1 MYVIGFRA
9 INSKQMRYRFLK
21 TSSVFL
27 ISFFSLLTSW
37 AQQSDIDVN
46 TFNQYNHAVKLFNSK
61 AYAVAQK
68 NFVEVSQK
76 LKNNTTLQSEA
87 DYYDAICAIRLNQ
100 TNADKKVL
108 DFVEKHP
115 NSTKKD
121 KAYFLV
127 GNYYFANKRA
137 AYALKWYTKVNRN
150 TLSEENKK
158 ELDFKM
164 GYALLTTQNL
174 KKARSRFLKLIN
186 DPKYGNDSR
195 YYYGYIA
202 YKQEDYEEAETTLSE
217 LADQEAYRS
226 EVTYYLL
233 DISFKA
239 GKFERCIEVGLKLL
253 EKARPKERSEIAKIV
268 GESYFNLKEYE
279 KAIPYLEEYRGKRG
293 KWNNTDYYQLG
304 FAYYKQNDFEKAVSN
319 FNRILDEEN
328 NVSQN
333 AYYNLGECYM
343 YLEKKSEAL
352 NAFKKASEM
361 DFNLKVKED
370 AALNYAKLSYEEGN
384 PYKSVAEILQDF
396 LKAYPKSPSYEEI
409 NGLVVTSYLHQQD
422 YVGALNYLAKEK
434 SPQNKEL
441 TYEVSY
447 YRAVQLFSENKL
459 REAIPFFIA
468 GIKCSDKTIKSKSQ
482 YWKAETNYQLGN
494 FQNAL
499 NDFITFK
506 NDPHSKEIEEFAE
519 IDYNIGYSYFKLKE
533 YEKAAMAFQSFIA
546 TENEDVIMNDD
557 AIIRKGDGE
566 FATKNYTKAIQSY
579 KKVVDAY
586 GSGAD
591 YAQYQSA
598 MSYGLL
604 KNNDEK
610 VNQLLFLIKN
620 FETSSLKDDAYF
632 QLGNTYALEK
642 DNENAHEAYE
652 KLTSEFPRSSF
663 NPATLLR
670 NGLLYFNDNENEKA
684 VAIFKKIVDRYPNS
698 PEAKQAVGN
707 ARNVHVELG
716 TVDEYATWVKTITFM
731 DVTDAELDNAMYE
744 SAENKFIE
752 NKVDAAISG
761 FQKYVKNFPEGLHAL
776 KSNFYL
782 AQLLTKSD
790 RKEEAIPNYQYVVDQ
805 DQSEFSEE
813 ALNQLSQ
820 ILLEQENWTKAIPL
834 LKRLE
839 VEANFPQ
846 NIIYAQS
853 NLMKGYY
860 QSDDFE
866 NAVIYAEKVLLNN
879 KIDAAV
885 EYDAK
890 IIIARSAYKTDD
902 YVKAEEFYREVE
914 RNASGEL
921 KAEAMYFNAFFK
933 NRNKQYTASN
943 KVIQKVISDYS
954 AYKYWGAKSFLIMAK
969 NYYAIEKADP
979 YQATFIL
986 ENIIK
991 NFTQFEDIV
1000 NEAENE
1006 LKKIKNNEAKTN
1018 ISVTPKNEK

>member
-1 MYVIGFRA
+1 MKY
-9 INSKQMRYRFLK
+9 YFLK
-21 TSSVFL
+21 SPILFL
-27 ISFFSLLTSW
+27 LLTLYTSVIW
-37 AQQSDIDVN
+37 GQQSDIDVN
-46 TFNQYNHAVKLFNSK
+46 IFNDYNHAVKLFNNK
-61 AYAVAQK
+61 AYAAAQK
-68 NFVEVSQK
+68 NFVDVSKK
-76 LKNNTTLQSEA
+76 LKDNTNLRAEA
-87 DYYDAICAIRLNQ
+87 DYYDAMCAIKLNQ
-100 TNADKKVL
+100 TDADKKVL
-108 DFVEKHP
+108 GFVEKYP

-121 KAYFLV
+121 KAFFLV

-137 AYALKWYTKVNRN
+137 SYALKWFTKVNREA
-150 TLSEENKK
+150 LSEENKK

-174 KKARSRFLKLIN
+174 KRARGHFLKLIN

-217 LADQEAYRS
+217 LADQEAYKS

-253 EKARPKERSEIAKIV
+253 EKAKPKERSEIAKIV

-279 KAIPYLEEYRGKRG
+279 KSISYLEEYRGKKG
-293 KWNNTDYYQLG
+293 KWSNTDYYQLG

-319 FNRILDEEN
+319 FNRIIDEQN

-343 YLEKKSEAL
+343 YLEKKTEAL
-352 NAFKKASEM
+352 NAFKNASEM
-361 DFNLKVKED
+361 DFNPKVKED

-384 PYKSVAEILQDF
+384 PYKSVALVLQDF

-409 NGLVVTSYLHQQD
+409 NGLVVTSYLYQQD
-422 YVGALNYLAKEK
+422 YVGALDYLAKNK
-434 SPQNKEL
+434 SAQNKEL

-447 YRAVQLFSENKL
+447 YRGVQLFMDRKL
-459 REAIPFFIA
+459 KEAIPFFIA
-468 GIKCSDKTIKSKSQ
+468 GIKCTDPIVKSKSQ
-482 YWKAETNYQLGN
+482 YWKAEANYQLGN

-499 NDFITFK
+499 DDFIAFK
-506 NDPHSKEIEEFAE
+506 KISGSKDVEEYAQV
-519 IDYNIGYSYFKLKE
+519 DYNIGYSYFKLKE
-533 YEKAAMAFQSFIA
+533 YPNAVVAFQRFIA
-546 TENEDVIMNDD
+546 TENDDVVMNDD
-557 AIIRKGDGE
+557 AIIRKGDSE
-566 FATKNYTKAIQSY
+566 YATKNYRKAIASY
-579 KKVVDAY
+579 KKVIDAY

-598 MSYGLL
+598 MSYGFLKDNTKKVAQLL
-604 KNNDEK
+604 K
-610 VNQLLFLIKN
+610 LIKD
-620 FETSSLKDDAYF
+620 FETSGLRDDAYF
-632 QLGNTYALEK
+632 QLGNTYAIDK
-642 DNENAHEAYE
+642 DNENAHLSYE

-663 NPATLLR
+663 NANVLLR

-684 VAIFKKIVDRYPNS
+684 LTIFKQIVAKYPNS
-698 PEAKQAVGN
+698 PEAKQAVTN

-716 TVDEYATWVKTITFM
+716 TVDEYATWVRTVKFM
-731 DVTDAELDNAMYE
+731 DVTDTELDNTMFE
-744 SAENKFIE
+744 SAENKFLA
-752 NKVDAAISG
+752 NKTKGAISG
-761 FQKYVKNFPEGLHAL
+761 FQKYITNFPEGLHAL

-782 AQLLTKSD
+782 AQLLV
-790 RKEEAIPNYQYVVDQ
+790 KEGRNDEAIPNYQYVVDQ

-813 ALNQLSQ
+813 ALNKLSQ
-820 ILLEQENWTKAIPL
+820 ILLEKEDWTNAIPL
-834 LKRLE
+834 LARLE
-839 VEANFPQ
+839 TEANFPQ
-846 NIIYAQS
+846 NVIYAQS

-860 QSDDFE
+860 QSDDYK
-866 NAVIYAEKVLLNN
+866 NAVAYAEKVLQNS
-879 KIDAAV
+879 KIDANV

-902 YVKAEEFYREVE
+902 YVTAEEFYKEVE

-921 KAEAMYFNAFFK
+921 KAEALYFSAFFK
-933 NRNKQYTASN
+933 NYNKKYAESN
-943 KVIQKVISDYS
+943 KVVQKVISDYS
-954 AYKYWGAKSFLIMAK
+954 AYKYWGAKSFIIMAK
-969 NYYAIEKADP
+969 NYYAIEKSDP

-991 NFTQFEDIV
+991 NFTQFEDVI

-1006 LKKIKNNEAKTN
+1006 LKKIKTNEAKTN
-1018 ISVTPKNEK
+1018 ISVTPKNKE

>member
-1 MYVIGFRA
+1 MKYCF
-9 INSKQMRYRFLK
+9 SKSPIFFL
-21 TSSVFL
+21 FL
-27 ISFFSLLTSW
+27 SLLSGIIW
-37 AQQSDIDVN
+37 GQQSDIDVN
-46 TFNQYNHAVKLFNSK
+46 IFNDYNHAVKLFNNK
-61 AYAVAQK
+61 AYAAAQK
-68 NFVEVSQK
+68 NFVEVSKK
-76 LKNNTTLQSEA
+76 LKDNTNLRAEA
-87 DYYDAICAIRLNQ
+87 DYYDAMCAIKLNQ
-100 TNADKKVL
+100 TDADKKVL
-108 DFVEKHP
+108 GFVEKYP

-121 KAYFLV
+121 KAFFLV

-137 AYALKWYTKVNRN
+137 SYALKWFTKVNREA
-150 TLSEENKK
+150 LSEENKK

-174 KKARSRFLKLIN
+174 KRARGHFLKLIN

-217 LADQEAYRS
+217 LADQEAYKS

-253 EKARPKERSEIAKIV
+253 EKAKPKERSEIAKIV

-279 KAIPYLEEYRGKRG
+279 KAISYLEEYRGKKG
-293 KWNNTDYYQLG
+293 KWSNTDYYQLG

-319 FNRILDEEN
+319 FNRIIDEQN

-343 YLEKKSEAL
+343 YLEKKTEAL
-352 NAFKKASEM
+352 NAFKNASEM

-384 PYKSVAEILQDF
+384 PYKSVALVLQDF
-396 LKAYPKSPSYEEI
+396 LKAYPKSPSYHEI
-409 NGLVVTSYLHQQD
+409 NGLVVTSYLYQQD
-422 YVGALNYLAKEK
+422 YVGALAYLAKNK
-434 SPQNKEL
+434 SAQNKEL

-447 YRAVQLFSENKL
+447 YRGVQLFMDRKL
-459 REAIPFFIA
+459 KESIPFFIA
-468 GIKCSDKTIKSKSQ
+468 GIKCNDPIIKSKSQ
-482 YWKAETNYQLGN
+482 YWKAEANYQLGN

-499 NDFITFK
+499 DDFLAFK
-506 NDPHSKEIEEFAE
+506 KISGSKDVEEYAQV
-519 IDYNIGYSYFKLKE
+519 DYNIGYSYFKLKE
-533 YEKAAMAFQSFIA
+533 YPKAANAFNSFIA
-546 TENEDVIMNDD
+546 TENDDVVMNDD
-557 AIIRKGDGE
+557 AIIRKGDSE
-566 FATKNYTKAIQSY
+566 FATKKYRTAIQSY
-579 KKVVDAY
+579 KKVIDAY

-598 MSYGLL
+598 MSYGFLKDNTKKVSQLL
-604 KNNDEK
+604 K
-610 VNQLLFLIKN
+610 LIKD
-620 FETSSLKDDAYF
+620 FETSGLRDDAYF
-632 QLGNTYALEK
+632 QLGNTYAIDK
-642 DNENAHEAYE
+642 DNENAHLSYE
-652 KLTSEFPRSSF
+652 KLTSEFPRSSY
-663 NPATLLR
+663 NSNVLLR

-684 VAIFKKIVDRYPNS
+684 LAIFKQIVAKYPNS
-698 PEAKQAVGN
+698 VEARQAVAN
-707 ARNVHVELG
+707 ARNVYVELG
-716 TVDEYATWVKTITFM
+716 TVDEYATWVKTVKFMTIT
-731 DVTDAELDNAMYE
+731 DIEVDNTMFE
-744 SAENKFIE
+744 SAENKFLA
-752 NKVDAAISG
+752 NKTKGAISG
-761 FQKYVKNFPEGLHAL
+761 FQKYVENFPEGVHAL

-782 AQLLTKSD
+782 AQLLVKEG
-790 RKEEAIPNYQYVVDQ
+790 RNEEAIPNYKYVVDQ

-813 ALNQLSQ
+813 ALNKLSQ
-820 ILLEQENWTKAIPL
+820 ILLEKEDWANAIPL
-834 LKRLE
+834 LARLE

-860 QSDDFE
+860 QSEDYK
-866 NAVIYAEKVLLNN
+866 NAVAYAEKVLQNS
-879 KIDAAV
+879 KIDANV

-902 YVKAEEFYREVE
+902 YITAEEFYREVE

-921 KAEAMYFNAFFK
+921 KAEALYFSAFFK
-933 NRNKQYTASN
+933 NYNKKYAESN
-943 KVIQKVISDYS
+943 KVVQKVISDYS
-954 AYKYWGAKSFLIMAK
+954 AYKYWGAKSFIIMAK
-969 NYYAIEKADP
+969 NYYAIEKSDP

-991 NFTQFEDIV
+991 NFTQFEDVI

-1006 LKKIKNNEAKTN
+1006 LKKIKTNEAKTN
-1018 ISVTPKNEK
+1018 ISVTPKNKE

>member
-1 MYVIGFRA
+1 MKY
-9 INSKQMRYRFLK
+9 YFLK
-21 TSSVFL
+21 SPILFL
-27 ISFFSLLTSW
+27 LLTLSTSILQG
-37 AQQSDIDVN
+37 QQSDIDVN
-46 TFNQYNHAVKLFNSK
+46 IFNDYNHAVKLFNNK
-61 AYAVAQK
+61 AYAAAQK
-68 NFVEVSQK
+68 NFVDVSKK
-76 LKNNTTLQSEA
+76 LKDNTNLRAEA
-87 DYYDAICAIRLNQ
+87 DYYDAMCAIKLNQ
-100 TNADKKVL
+100 TDADKKVL
-108 DFVEKHP
+108 GFVEKYP

-121 KAYFLV
+121 KAFFLV

-137 AYALKWYTKVNRN
+137 SYALKWFTKVNRAS
-150 TLSEENKK
+150 LSEENKK

-174 KKARSRFLKLIN
+174 KRARGHFLKLIN

-217 LADQEAYRS
+217 LADQEAYKS

-253 EKARPKERSEIAKIV
+253 EKAKPRERSEIAKIV

-279 KAIPYLEEYRGKRG
+279 KSIPYLEEYRGKKG
-293 KWNNTDYYQLG
+293 KWSNTDYYQLG

-319 FNRILDEEN
+319 FNRIIDEQN

-343 YLEKKSEAL
+343 YLEKKTEAL
-352 NAFKKASEM
+352 NAFKNASEM
-361 DFNLKVKED
+361 DFNPKVKED

-384 PYKSVAEILQDF
+384 PYKSVALVLQDF

-409 NGLVVTSYLHQQD
+409 NGLVVTSYLYQQD
-422 YVGALNYLAKEK
+422 YVGALDYLSKNK
-434 SPQNKEL
+434 SAQNKEL

-447 YRAVQLFSENKL
+447 YRGVQLFTDKKL
-459 REAIPFFIA
+459 KESIPFFIA
-468 GIKCSDKTIKSKSQ
+468 GIKCSDIIIKAKSQ
-482 YWKAETNYQLGN
+482 YWKGEANYLLGN

-499 NDFITFK
+499 DDFLAFK
-506 NDPHSKEIEEFAE
+506 KVSGAKDVEEYAQV
-519 IDYNIGYSYFKLKE
+519 DYNIGYSYFKLKE
-533 YEKAAMAFQSFIA
+533 YPKAAASFQRFIA
-546 TENEDVIMNDD
+546 TENDDIVMNDD
-557 AIIRKGDGE
+557 AIIRKGDSE
-566 FATKNYTKAIQSY
+566 YATKKYRQAIASY
-579 KKVVDAY
+579 KKVIDAY

-598 MSYGLL
+598 MSYGFL
-604 KNNDEK
+604 KDNAKK
-610 VNQLLFLIKN
+610 VAQLHKLIKD
-620 FETSSLKDDAYF
+620 FETSGLRDDAYF
-632 QLGNTYALEK
+632 QLGNTYAIDK
-642 DNENAHEAYE
+642 DNENAHASYE

-663 NPATLLR
+663 NANALLR

-684 VAIFKKIVDRYPNS
+684 LTIFKQIVAKYPNS
-698 PEAKQAVGN
+698 PEAKQAVTN

-716 TVDEYATWVKTITFM
+716 TVDEYATWVRTVKFM
-731 DVTDAELDNAMYE
+731 DVKDSELDDTMFE
-744 SAENKFIE
+744 SAENKFLA
-752 NKVDAAISG
+752 NKTKGAISG
-761 FQKYVKNFPEGLHAL
+761 FQKYITNYPEGLHAL

-782 AQLLTKSD
+782 AQLLVKEG
-790 RKEEAIPNYQYVVDQ
+790 RNEEAIPNYQYVVDQ

-813 ALNQLSQ
+813 ALNKLSQ
-820 ILLEQENWTKAIPL
+820 ILLEKEDWTNAIPL
-834 LKRLE
+834 LARLE
-839 VEANFPQ
+839 TEANFPQ
-846 NIIYAQS
+846 NVIYAQS

-860 QSDDFE
+860 QSEDYK
-866 NAVIYAEKVLLNN
+866 NAVAYAEKVLQNS
-879 KIDAAV
+879 KIDANV

-902 YVKAEEFYREVE
+902 YPTAEEFYKEVE

-921 KAEAMYFNAFFK
+921 KAEALYFSAFFK
-933 NRNKQYTASN
+933 NRNKKYAASN
-943 KVIQKVISDYS
+943 KVVQKVISDYS
-954 AYKYWGAKSFLIMAK
+954 AYKYWGAKSFIIMAK
-969 NYYAIEKADP
+969 NYYALENSDP

-991 NFTQFEDIV
+991 NFTQFEDVI

-1006 LKKIKNNEAKTN
+1006 LKKIKTNEAKTN
-1018 ISVTPKNEK
+1018 ISVTPKNKE